1 VRLVGWDI
9 INGLGLVYWGI
20 ASCTGLFFLAIYAYT
35 WQCFI
40 NISFKEA
47 FEVSKQI
54 NILKLQQKAN
64 VEF

>member
-1 VRLVGWDI
+1 M
-9 INGLGLVYWGI
+9 
-20 ASCTGLFFLAIYAYT
+20 SSTGLFFLAIFAYT
-35 WQCFI
+35 WQCFM

-54 NILKLQQKAN
+54 NFLKLQQKAN